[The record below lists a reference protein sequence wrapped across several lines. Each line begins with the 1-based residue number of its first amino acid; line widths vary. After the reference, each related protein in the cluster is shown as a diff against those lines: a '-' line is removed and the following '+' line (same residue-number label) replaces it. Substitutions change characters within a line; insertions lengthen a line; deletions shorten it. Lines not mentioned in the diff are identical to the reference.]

1 MQLWITSS
9 GINWDLIDRYS
20 SSIIQFQ
27 NLEEITN
34 DKKIMDFLNNQWN
47 LYLEKEKVE
56 LNDK

>member
-34 DKKIMDFLNNQWN
+34 DKKIMDFLSHQWN
-47 LYLEKEKVE
+47 LYIEREKVE
-56 LNDK
+56 FND